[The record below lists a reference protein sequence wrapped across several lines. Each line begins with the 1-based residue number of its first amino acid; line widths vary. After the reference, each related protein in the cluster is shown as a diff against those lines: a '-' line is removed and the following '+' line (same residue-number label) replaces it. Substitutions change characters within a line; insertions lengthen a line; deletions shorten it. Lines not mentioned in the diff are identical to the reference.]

1 MIAAK
6 KLPMGRLMKRDKFL
20 SVVALSE
27 KRKNLLIYLLDGPK
41 ALDEIKGSLK
51 VTATGVLPQIR
62 ILQQRNLVFQR
73 EDKKY
78 ALTRLGTVVATH
90 LFPLVKTLE
99 VIERHETFWEE
110 HSTEA
115 VPMPLLLRIGELG
128 NCELIENPPEH
139 AYEPHR
145 EFLENLKRSKR
156 VMGISPVFHP
166 IYPEFFLRLA
176 QSGVEV
182 SLILTRRVFE
192 RVKEEYAG
200 TLNDFLN
207 LKNAEMYLCEGDI
220 TLACVATDVFFSLS
234 LFYKNGTFDPHRDL
248 ISYDKSALRWG
259 KELFNYYRKRSIK
272 IKAM

>member
-1 MIAAK
+1 
-6 KLPMGRLMKRDKFL
+6 MKRDKLL

-27 KRKNLLIYLLDGPK
+27 KRKNLLIYLLEGPK
-41 ALDEIKGSLK
+41 ALDEIKSSLR
-51 VTATGVLPQIR
+51 VTATGVLPQLR

-78 ALTRLGTVVATH
+78 ALTRLGIVVATH

-99 VIERHETFWEE
+99 VIERHEKFWEE

-128 NCELIENPPEH
+128 NCELVENPPEH

-156 VMGISPVFHP
+156 VMGISSVFHP
-166 IYPEFFLRLA
+166 LYPGFFLRLA
-176 QSGVEV
+176 QDGVEV

-192 RVKEEYAG
+192 RVKEEYLG
-200 TLNDFLN
+200 VLKDFLN
-207 LKNAEMYLCEGDI
+207 LKNAEMYLHEGNI
-220 TLACVATDVFFSLS
+220 ALACVATDVFFSLS
-234 LFYKNGTFDPHRDL
+234 LFFRDGTFDPHRDL
-248 ISYDKSALRWG
+248 ISYDKSALKWG
-259 KELFNYYRKRSIK
+259 KELFNHYKRRSVK
-272 IKAM
+272 IEAL